1 MYLQFKQLMT
11 KIADINYA
19 AAVLMWDL
27 ETNMPNKGE
36 AFRSQQISTL
46 SGIAHELFVSAEM
59 ESLLHGLAGDQSLSE
74 SALINV
80 EQTRKM
86 FNKKKKFTTA
96 FVVEMSQTISET
108 FNAWQQA
115 KKENNLDIYLPQ
127 LAKLVQLK
135 RQEAELIGF
144 TGHPYDALIDEY
156 EPGMTVSTLDI
167 LFSDVKIKLKSLLD
181 KINSKPQV
189 NDDCLTGHF
198 EKAKQWTL
206 GLEIL
211 KRMGYDFDAGRQDI
225 SMHPFTTSFS
235 SQDVRVTTRIA
246 ENDLANMIWSCI
258 HEGGHALYEQGLPAS
273 EYGMPLGEA
282 TSLGVHESQSRLWEN
297 NVGRQLPFWEANY
310 NLVQETFPE
319 SFKNVDLSS
328 FYKAMNKVTPSFV
341 RTESDEITYHFHI
354 MIRYEIEKKLID
366 GSLQVSQL
374 KKAWD
379 EAYENYLGL
388 TITDDTKG
396 VLQDVHWSH
405 GSFGYFPT
413 YSLGSFYAA
422 QYFTKACLDIPH
434 LENEIANGNNQILL
448 DWLRT
453 NIHAHGKRYS
463 AEELCKR
470 VTGEYLKLDYFMTYV
485 EKKYSNIYQF

>member
-74 SALINV
+74 SAFINV
-80 EQTRKM
+80 EQIRKM
-86 FNKKKKFTTA
+86 FNKKRKFTTA

-319 SFKNVDLSS
+319 LFKNVDLSS

-470 VTGEYLKLDYFMTYV
+470 VTGDYLKLDYFMTYV

>member
-319 SFKNVDLSS
+319 LFKNVDLSS

-470 VTGEYLKLDYFMTYV
+470 VTGDYLKLDYFMTYV

>member
-36 AFRSQQISTL
+36 VFRSQQISTL

-74 SALINV
+74 SALINI

-127 LAKLVQLK
+127 LEKLVQLK

-310 NLVQETFPE
+310 NLVQETFTE
-319 SFKNVDLSS
+319 LFKNVDLSS

-470 VTGEYLKLDYFMTYV
+470 VTGDYLKLDYFMTYV

>member
-27 ETNMPNKGE
+27 ETNMPSKGE

-59 ESLLHGLAGDQSLSE
+59 ESLLHGLASDQSLSE
-74 SALINV
+74 SAFINV

-96 FVVEMSQTISET
+96 FVVEMSQTVSET

-127 LAKLVQLK
+127 LEKLVQLK

-235 SQDVRVTTRIA
+235 SQDVRITTRI
-246 ENDLANMIWSCI
+246 EEKDLANMIWSCI
-258 HEGGHALYEQGLPAS
+258 HEGGHAIYEQGLPAS

-310 NLVQETFPE
+310 NLIQETFPE
-319 SFKNVDLSS
+319 LFKNVDLSS

-379 EAYENYLGL
+379 ESYEDYLGL

-422 QYFTKACLDIPH
+422 QYFTKACLDFPH
-434 LENEIANGNNQILL
+434 LENEIAHGNNQILL

-463 AEELCKR
+463 AEELCKK
-470 VTGEYLKLDYFMTYV
+470 VTGDYLKLDYFMTYV

>member
-127 LAKLVQLK
+127 LEKLVQLK

-144 TGHPYDALIDEY
+144 TEHPYDALIDEY

-319 SFKNVDLSS
+319 LFKNVDLSS

-470 VTGEYLKLDYFMTYV
+470 VTGDYLKLDYFMTYV

>member
-27 ETNMPNKGE
+27 ETNIPKKGE

-46 SGIAHELFVSAEM
+46 SGIAHELFVSTEM
-59 ESLLHGLAGDQSLSE
+59 ESLLNGLRGDQSLTESE
-74 SALINV
+74 LINV
-80 EQTRKM
+80 DQTRKV

-115 KKENNLDIYLPQ
+115 KKDNNLDIYLPQ
-127 LAKLVQLK
+127 LEKLVQLK
-135 RQEAELIGF
+135 RKEAELIGF

-156 EPGMTVSTLDI
+156 EPGMTVATLDI
-167 LFSDVKIKLKSLLD
+167 LFSDVKIKLKSLLE

-189 NDDCLTGHF
+189 KDDCLLGHF
-198 EKAKQWTL
+198 ERSKQWSL

-246 ENDLANMIWSCI
+246 ENDIANMIWSCI

-273 EYGMPLGEA
+273 AYGMPLGEA

-297 NVGRQLPFWEANY
+297 NVGRQLPFWKANY
-310 NLVQETFPE
+310 PLVQETFPE
-319 SFKNVDLSS
+319 VFKDVALTS
-328 FYKAMNKVTPSFV
+328 FYQAMNKVTPSFV

-354 MIRYEIEKKLID
+354 MIRYEIEKRLMD
-366 GSLQVSQL
+366 GSLEVSQL

-379 EAYENYLGL
+379 DAYEEYLGL

-422 QYFTKACLDIPH
+422 QYFTKACMDIPD

-453 NIHAHGKRYS
+453 NIHAHGKRFS
-463 AEELCKR
+463 AEELCKK
-470 VTGEYLKLDYFMTYV
+470 VTGDYLKLDYFMNYV
-485 EKKYSNIYQF
+485 EKKYSDIYQF

>member
-1 MYLQFKQLMT
+1 MYLPFKQLRT

-27 ETNMPNKGE
+27 ETNMPKKGE
-36 AFRSQQISTL
+36 VFRSQQISTL
-46 SGIAHELFVSAEM
+46 SGMAHELFISTEM
-59 ESLLHGLAGDQSLSE
+59 ESLLHELEGDQSLTESE
-74 SALINV
+74 LINV
-80 EQTRKM
+80 DQTRRL

-96 FVVEMSQTISET
+96 FVIEMSQTISET

-115 KKENNLDIYLPQ
+115 KSENNLDVYLPQ
-127 LAKLVQLK
+127 LEKLVKLK
-135 RQEAELIGF
+135 RQEAGIIGF
-144 TGHPYDALIDEY
+144 TEHPYDALIEEY
-156 EPGMTVSTLDI
+156 EPGMTVATLDI
-167 LFSDVKIKLKSLLD
+167 LFADVKIKLKALLN

-189 NDDCLTGHF
+189 KDDCLFGHF
-198 EKAKQWTL
+198 DKSKQWTL

-235 SQDVRVTTRIA
+235 AQDVRVTTRIA
-246 ENDLANMIWSCI
+246 ENDIANMIWSCI
-258 HEGGHALYEQGLPAS
+258 HEGGHALYEQGLPTA

-310 NLVQETFPE
+310 GFVQETFPE
-319 SFKNVDLSS
+319 IFKEVELAS

-354 MIRYEIEKKLID
+354 MIRYEIEKRLMD
-366 GSLQVSQL
+366 GSLEVSQL

-379 EAYENYLGL
+379 DAYKEYLGL

-422 QYFTKACLDIPH
+422 QYFTKACMDIPH
-434 LENEIANGNNQILL
+434 LEHEIANGNNQLLL

-453 NIHAHGKRYS
+453 NIHTHGKRYS

-470 VTGEYLKLDYFMTYV
+470 VTGNYLKLDYFMNYV
-485 EKKYSNIYQF
+485 EKKYSCIYQF

>member
-319 SFKNVDLSS
+319 LFKNVDLSS